1 MLAKYKI
8 EYAIP
13 FKRQDQP
20 HDYLTNDPVACE
32 EFLTELLE
40 RGYKIRGILHEGVAL
55 PKVDFDRLIK
65 TAAGVL
71 ATNHICKSL
80 GVDRVEAHHRFGSP
94 A

>member
-8 EYAIP
+8 EYAIA
-13 FKRQDQP
+13 FGRQDQP
-20 HDYLTNDPVACE
+20 HHYLTDDPVVCG

-40 RGYKIRGILHEGVAL
+40 HGFKIKAVLHQGVAL
-55 PKVDFDRLIK
+55 PKAEFDKLIK
-65 TAAGVL
+65 TAAGML

-80 GVDRVEAHHRFGSP
+80 GIDRVEASHRFGLP

>member
-13 FKRQDQP
+13 FQSHEQS
-20 HDYLTNDPVACE
+20 HVHLTNDPVACE

-40 RGYKIRGILHEGVAL
+40 RGFHIKALLHEGVAL
-55 PKVDFDRLIK
+55 PKVEFDGMIR
-65 TAAGVL
+65 TAAGML
-71 ATNHICKSL
+71 ATKHICRSL
-80 GVDRVEAHHRFGSP
+80 GIDTVEAHRRFGSV

>member
-13 FKRQDQP
+13 FTRQDQALQ
-20 HDYLTNDPVACE
+20 HLTDDPVACE

-40 RGYKIRGILHEGVAL
+40 RGFKIKAVLHQGVAL
-55 PKVDFDRLIK
+55 PKAEFDKLIK
-65 TAAGVL
+65 TAAGML
-71 ATNHICKSL
+71 ATNHICRSL
-80 GVDRVEAHHRFGSP
+80 SIDRVEANHRFGSP